1 VRKQL
6 LLDRYNRPLLN
17 FRIAVTPSCNQKC
30 FYCHREGYANKTNL
44 LSVNEI
50 VRMAKIAAEFGVKDV
65 KITGGE
71 PLMRKDIKEIVKGLS
86 GIQGLMDV
94 SLVTNAK
101 LLTEELAFEL
111 KEAGLS
117 RVNISLPSLNPIVY
131 ERITGGKINGAL
143 MGVKAAVNAGLKPV
157 KLNMVVL
164 KGLNDHEIEYMIEA
178 ARGIGAILQLIE
190 FEPVNVAFEEY
201 AKYHLSLDEIEEKI
215 AKKAEKIETRNF
227 MHNRKVYTING
238 AKVEVVKPIENTE
251 FCAHC
256 TRMRLTFDGKLKPCL
271 MRNDNLI
278 DVLSYLRSETSDET
292 LKALFLKANSLRE
305 PFYKKA
311 TF

>member
-1 VRKQL
+1 M
-6 LLDRYNRPLLN
+6 LLDKYNRPLLN
-17 FRIAVTPSCNQKC
+17 FRVSVTPSCNQNC
-30 FYCHREGYANKTNL
+30 FYCHREGYANKA
-44 LSVNEI
+44 EI
-50 VRMAKIAAEFGVKDV
+50 MKASEIIKIVKIAAEFGVKDV

-71 PLMRKDIKEIVKGLS
+71 PLMRSDIKEIVKGLRE
-86 GIQGLMDV
+86 IPQLKDI

-117 RVNISLPSLNPIVY
+117 RVNISLPSLNPNVY
-131 ERITGGKINGAL
+131 KKITGGEIDGAL
-143 MGVKAAVNAGLKPV
+143 KGVKAAIKAGLTPV
-157 KLNMVVL
+157 KLNMVIL
-164 KGLNDHEIEYMIEA
+164 KGLNDSEVDSMIEA
-178 ARGIGAILQLIE
+178 SRSIGAILQLIE
-190 FEPVNVAFEEY
+190 FEPVNISFKEY
-201 AKYHLSLDEIEEKI
+201 NKYHLPLDDLENKLAE
-215 AKKAEKIETRNF
+215 KAEKIEVRNF

-271 MRNDNLI
+271 MREDNLI
-278 DVLSYLRSETSDET
+278 DIASCLRRGVSDEE

-305 PFYKKA
+305 PFYKKRNVIS
-311 TF
+311 